1 MKVRSFVRSA
11 AVSGLGSRFVCILIF
26 GLSTSTAFAKPLA
39 PLSPAEAASRA
50 STIQHL
56 PWNGKSAN
64 KGISEESG
72 CLMREETI
80 QVDDPASKTSLNYTL
95 LVQYPK
101 SAQPL
106 PVVIIVPTIRGVQEY
121 LEPQVA
127 RSLCNSGFASIIAD
141 VNDFRDPLVFP
152 SWGAE
157 DVSNRKAILAAE
169 TVVDFA
175 QSIPQFDK
183 NKIGALG
190 LSLGGITTA
199 LWTGLDPRLKASVIV
214 VGGGNLPYILSHSD
228 EPNVVGLR
236 EKRMAAAS
244 LTSVD
249 EYDTIL
255 RANITLDPFYFASQA
270 NRHRIMMVMAEADTK
285 VPFEVQKEQFNAFG
299 QPQSITF
306 TGGHVVTIVEMV
318 YFYMDD
324 VATFFT
330 QKFNMPEAKT
340 PAKSSSQA
348 KAKSPIKS
356 TIKTKT
362 APHSF
367 LEPLPHKIIDLDKL
381 GY

>member
-1 MKVRSFVRSA
+1 
-11 AVSGLGSRFVCILIF
+11 
-26 GLSTSTAFAKPLA
+26 
-39 PLSPAEAASRA
+39 
-50 STIQHL
+50 
-56 PWNGKSAN
+56 
-64 KGISEESG
+64 
-72 CLMREETI
+72 
-80 QVDDPASKTSLNYTL
+80 
-95 LVQYPK
+95 
-101 SAQPL
+101 
-106 PVVIIVPTIRGVQEY
+106 
-121 LEPQVA
+121 
-127 RSLCNSGFASIIAD
+127 
-141 VNDFRDPLVFP
+141 
-152 SWGAE
+152 
-157 DVSNRKAILAAE
+157 
-169 TVVDFA
+169 
-175 QSIPQFDK
+175 
-183 NKIGALG
+183 
-190 LSLGGITTA
+190 
-199 LWTGLDPRLKASVIV
+199 
-214 VGGGNLPYILSHSD
+214 
-228 EPNVVGLR
+228 
-236 EKRMAAAS
+236 MAAAS